1 MDRNLVALKPAL
13 VWKHFAEIV
22 RIPRPSSH
30 EEKIRRYILDFARAQ
45 GLESKEDAAHNV
57 YVRKPASKGMED
69 RKGVI
74 LQAHLDMVPQK
85 NNDKEFDFTK
95 DPIDAY
101 IDGGWVTA
109 DGTTLGADNGI
120 GVAAIL
126 AVLEDR
132 TLKHGPLEALFTAT
146 EETGMDGANGLEKGL
161 LHGDILLNLDS
172 EEEGELYVGCAGGLD
187 ANMTFGYK
195 AEPTPAGGYTAAKI
209 SVKGLKG
216 GHSGIQIV
224 CQRANANKVLFRF
237 LNAAPCDVLL
247 ASVDG
252 GGLRNA
258 IPREAEAVVLVE
270 TRDYDEFAAAVKA
283 YEETVRAEYAGIE
296 DAVSVK
302 IAEVGKPAE
311 MLPKEVAGNLIKAV
325 AACPDGVQRMSV
337 AMPGLVQTSTNLAR
351 VVSDGRTVKLQCLLR
366 SSVHRRPLHAGRGQN
381 GTHGRLQRLEPR
393 HGVADPEGHDRLL
406 RGAVREEA
414 RRDGHSRRA
423 GVRHHR
429 QRLSRA
435 GHDFV
440 RPDDLLPPLARR
452 EGGDRLGR
460 EVLRLP
466 GRHAAQ
472 RSRKIIAAWRP
483 IPENGSSSSIPWPE
497 AVAGLT
503 IFHRFR
509 NTCAMPTSS
518 ANRSSRSTSSTPR
531 NSPSRPCAKA
541 TAGSSSWA
549 ATGRCTRW

>member
-172 EEEGELYVGCAGGLD
+172 
-187 ANMTFGYK
+187 
-195 AEPTPAGGYTAAKI
+195 
-209 SVKGLKG
+209 
-216 GHSGIQIV
+216 
-224 CQRANANKVLFRF
+224 
-237 LNAAPCDVLL
+237 
-247 ASVDG
+247 
-252 GGLRNA
+252 
-258 IPREAEAVVLVE
+258 
-270 TRDYDEFAAAVKA
+270 
-283 YEETVRAEYAGIE
+283 
-296 DAVSVK
+296 
-302 IAEVGKPAE
+302 
-311 MLPKEVAGNLIKAV
+311 
-325 AACPDGVQRMSV
+325 
-337 AMPGLVQTSTNLAR
+337 
-351 VVSDGRTVKLQCLLR
+351 
-366 SSVHRRPLHAGRGQN
+366 
-381 GTHGRLQRLEPR
+381 
-393 HGVADPEGHDRLL
+393 
-406 RGAVREEA
+406 
-414 RRDGHSRRA
+414 
-423 GVRHHR
+423 
-429 QRLSRA
+429 
-435 GHDFV
+435 
-440 RPDDLLPPLARR
+440 
-452 EGGDRLGR
+452 
-460 EVLRLP
+460 
-466 GRHAAQ
+466 
-472 RSRKIIAAWRP
+472 
-483 IPENGSSSSIPWPE
+483 
-497 AVAGLT
+497 
-503 IFHRFR
+503 
-509 NTCAMPTSS
+509 
-518 ANRSSRSTSSTPR
+518 
-531 NSPSRPCAKA
+531 
-541 TAGSSSWA
+541 
-549 ATGRCTRW
+549 